1 MKTIKKTIIR
11 LKGYLADETNEDV
24 KRGIYMCLQAI
35 KNDLEI
41 EEPNLIKTFELEEDL
56 EKYL

>member
-11 LKGYLADETNEDV
+11 LKGYLADEQNEDV
-24 KRGIYMCLQAI
+24 KLGIYMCLQTI

-41 EEPNLIKTFELEEDL
+41 ENPKLIKMFELEEDL